1 MFLLNKYIK
10 KGGLFMPDYEEMY
23 FALFNKITE
32 IIEELKEIQCGMEEK
47 YINDNNKE
55 ESNQEN

>member
-1 MFLLNKYIK
+1 
-10 KGGLFMPDYEEMY
+10 MPDYEEMY

-55 ESNQEN
+55 ESNQENWKSNFENR